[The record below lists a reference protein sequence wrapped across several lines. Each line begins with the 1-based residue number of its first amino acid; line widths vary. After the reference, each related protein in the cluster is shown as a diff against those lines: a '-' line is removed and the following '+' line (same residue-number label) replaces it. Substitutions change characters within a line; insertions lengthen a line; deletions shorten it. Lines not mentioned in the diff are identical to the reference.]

1 MVFETV
7 RALLAQQL
15 GDSEESIT
23 RLSTFEEL
31 EMQMS
36 DVQDIM
42 LLLDQEF
49 DLQWTQEELSKLE
62 TVADLTAF
70 VESQI

>member
-7 RALLAQQL
+7 RALLAQQF

-23 RLSTFEEL
+23 PVSTFEEL

-36 DVQDIM
+36 ELQETM

-62 TVADLTAF
+62 TVADLTDF
-70 VESQI
+70 VENQL

>member
-42 LLLDQEF
+42 PLLDQEF